1 VARRTTPTLRWT
13 GEGHRE
19 ALVNVP
25 DETGW
30 MVGGDLQRMHVIVSA
45 RLTVYAI
52 IFMPESVGFLA
63 VRFAP
68 TNWS

>member
-1 VARRTTPTLRWT
+1 M
-13 GEGHRE
+13 
-19 ALVNVP
+19 NVP